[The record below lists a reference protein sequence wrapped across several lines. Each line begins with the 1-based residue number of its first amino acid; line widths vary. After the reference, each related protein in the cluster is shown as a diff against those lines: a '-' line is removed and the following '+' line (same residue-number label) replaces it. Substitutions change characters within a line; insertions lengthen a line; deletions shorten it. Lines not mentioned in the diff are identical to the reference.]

1 MSKKKLRKDIVFRLL
16 FWRDEKI
23 FVKWILFRRKDN
35 LKKASFYGYLFGK
48 AKSQLSPDS
57 HSLYNSALAPNA
69 DRWKTGDGDKFYFYN
84 WLFIKQR
91 SMSERYCPYEDNIR
105 AKRYL
110 LILPIKQHEKNIFL
124 LGVQISSSVFLCS
137 KIIFKKMN
145 EQIN

>member
-1 MSKKKLRKDIVFRLL
+1 MTRRKDVR
-16 FWRDEKI
+16 KMN
-23 FVKWILFRRKDN
+23 FRRKDN

-48 AKSQLSPDS
+48 AKSQLSS
-57 HSLYNSALAPNA
+57 HSLYNSALAPN

-91 SMSERYCPYEDNIR
+91 SMSKRCCPYEDNIR

-110 LILPIKQHEKNIFL
+110 LILPIKQYEKNIFL
-124 LGVQISSSVFLCS
+124 LGVQISSVRFFVFKNYL
-137 KIIFKKMN
+137 KKKMN